1 MINILF
7 FYDLQGHSNFKIDI
21 LTPFEV
27 LKKCRL
33 GISLFRETHTS
44 EHVLVLIIQEH
55 HLPKLAFGAT
65 LE

>member
-1 MINILF
+1 MVNTLF
-7 FYDLQGHSNFKIDI
+7 LYGLQEHSNFKIDI

-44 EHVLVLIIQEH
+44 EHILVVIIQEH

>member
-1 MINILF
+1 MINTLF
-7 FYDLQGHSNFKIDI
+7 LYGLQEHSNFKIDI

-44 EHVLVLIIQEH
+44 EHILVVIIQEH
-55 HLPKLAFGAT
+55 HLPKLAIGAT